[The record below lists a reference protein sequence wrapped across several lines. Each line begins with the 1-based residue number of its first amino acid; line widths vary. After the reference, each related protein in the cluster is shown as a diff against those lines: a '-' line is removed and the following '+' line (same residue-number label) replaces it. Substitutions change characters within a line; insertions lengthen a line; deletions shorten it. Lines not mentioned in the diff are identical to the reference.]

1 MYTDTRTVNQ
11 TTSPHLASEMGT
23 VQFTLVKHAEEAGW
37 AVVSETDALR
47 KRGGESGL
55 FFYGELK
62 EALLRLNTDVVTP
75 ENVNSI
81 IQRMESV
88 PKTIEGNKEILEWLR
103 GNRTVYD
110 EKEKRHRNVTLIDY
124 KDLDRNIFQ
133 VTYEWTFKS
142 GNRKANRAD
151 VVFLVNGVPV
161 AIIEN
166 KNPKLADAMERAITQ
181 LRRYEMETPEML
193 TAPQVFNVTHLIE
206 YFYGVT
212 WNYTRKDI
220 VRWKDTRTGERP
232 ISYKEAVQNFFD
244 RERFLKMLREW
255 ILFYVKDDVL
265 EKTVLRQHQTRAT
278 LKVVERCADQAK
290 KSGLIWHTQGSGKT
304 FTLLTAAR
312 LILEDKAHFS
322 GATVILIVDR
332 NELEGQLSGWVERL
346 MGEMQGRQISV
357 ASADSKA
364 KLQDLLDQDFRGLI
378 VSMIHKFDGLRKDS
392 CTRSDVFVLIDEAH
406 RSTGGDLG
414 NYLMGA
420 LPNAT
425 LIGFT
430 GTPIDK
436 TAYGKGTFKIFGKE
450 DEKGYLDKYSIRE
463 SIADGTTVKLRHTL
477 AAGELLLPE
486 ELLEKE
492 FLSIRETEGISD
504 IDDLNRILDRAVTLR
519 AFLKSDDRVDKVAQF
534 VATHFR
540 ENIEPLGYKA
550 FLVAVDREA
559 CALYKSALD
568 KYLPPEYSLP
578 IYTKNAADVVD
589 RPLVAS
595 LQIDETAEK
604 KARKV
609 FPKPDQL
616 PKILIVTD
624 KLLTGYDAP
633 VLYCMY
639 LDKPMRDHVLLQAIA
654 RVNRPY
660 EDETGVKKPCG
671 LIVDFVGILK
681 ELNKALAFD
690 SDEISGVI
698 EDLDLLLVRFKELMD
713 GPAREY
719 LSKAGGSGGNDER
732 LERLLYETFLD
743 KDERQK
749 FAELFK
755 EVETL
760 YEILSPSPELRDYI
774 EDYNRLAD
782 IYVMLRN
789 AYGHKTK
796 FLGDVAHKTETLV
809 RENAAAH
816 GIDRMTEAVDFD
828 EEALRA
834 LKDGQPAKNAK
845 IINLARVLA
854 QTSREQAKLDPVLF
868 GIGERAEAILEAMT
882 ERQVSTVEALDR
894 LKQLMEEKRAL
905 EEERKQTGFDP
916 HTFAIYW
923 TLRREEL
930 PTPEV
935 LAVEIVGAF
944 SRFPNYESNTD
955 EMRQLKAEVY
965 KILLPVVGGKR
976 MISLAEQILT
986 IRRK

>member
-1 MYTDTRTVNQ
+1 MRTETQ
-11 TTSPHLASEMGT
+11 TPDRTGPHLASEAGT
-23 VQFTLVKHAEEAGW
+23 VQFTLVKHAEDVGW
-37 AVVSETDALR
+37 TVVSDTKALR

-55 FFYGELK
+55 FFYRDLED
-62 EALLRLNTDVVTP
+62 ALLRLNPGIVTS

-110 EKEKRHRNVTLIDY
+110 EREKRHRNVTVIDY
-124 KDLDRNIFQ
+124 RNLDRNVFH
-133 VTYEWTFKS
+133 VTYEWSFKT
-142 GNRKANRAD
+142 GNRKGNRAD
-151 VVFLVNGVPV
+151 IVFLINGVPV

-166 KNPKLADAMERAITQ
+166 KNPKLQDAMERAITQ
-181 LRRYEMETPEML
+181 LRRYEIETPEMM
-193 TAPQVFNVTHLIE
+193 TAPQVFNITHLIE

-212 WNYTRKDI
+212 WNYGRKDI
-220 VRWKDTRTGERP
+220 VSWKDATNSEQR
-232 ISYKEAVQNFFD
+232 ISYKEAVQTFFD
-244 RERFLKMLREW
+244 RERFLAMLGEW

-265 EKTVLRQHQTRAT
+265 EKTVLRQHQTRASM
-278 LKVVERCADQAK
+278 KVVERCADDEK
-290 KSGLIWHTQGSGKT
+290 KSGLVWHTQGSGKT

-312 LILEDKAHFS
+312 LILEDKKHFS
-322 GATVILIVDR
+322 GATVIAIVDR

-346 MGEMQGRQISV
+346 MGEMQGRQINV
-357 ASADSKA
+357 AYAESKA
-364 KLQDLLDQDFRGLI
+364 GLQDLFDRDFRGLI

-392 CTRSDVFVLIDEAH
+392 CTRPDVFVLIDEAH

-420 LPNAT
+420 LPRAT

-430 GTPIDK
+430 GTPIDL

-463 SIADGTTVKLRHTL
+463 SVEDGTTLKLRHTL
-477 AAGELLLPE
+477 APIEMVLPE

-492 FLSIRETEGISD
+492 FLSLKEAEGISD
-504 IDDLNRILDRAVTLR
+504 IEDLNRILDRAVTLR
-519 AFLKSDDRVDKVAQF
+519 AFLKADDRVEKVAQF
-534 VATHFR
+534 VARHFR
-540 ENIEPLGYKA
+540 ENVEPLGYKA

-559 CALYKSALD
+559 CALYKTALD
-568 KYLPPEYSLP
+568 KYLPPEYTVP

-589 RPLVAS
+589 RPLVARFQ
-595 LQIDETAEK
+595 LDEATEK
-604 KARKV
+604 KTRKT

-616 PKILIVTD
+616 PKIFIVTD

-660 EDETGVKKPCG
+660 EDEKGIKKPCG
-671 LIVDFVGILK
+671 LIIDFVGILK

-690 SDEISGVI
+690 SDDVSGVI
-698 EDLDLLLVRFKELMD
+698 EDLDLLLNRFKELMEGSGKD
-713 GPAREY
+713 Y
-719 LSKAGGSGGNDER
+719 LKQSGGTGGNDEK

-743 KDERQK
+743 KEERQK
-749 FAELFK
+749 FAEFFK

-782 IYVMLRN
+782 IYVMLRM
-789 AYGHKTK
+789 AYGKKTS
-796 FLGDVAHKTETLV
+796 FIGEVAHKTETLV
-809 RENAAAH
+809 RENATAH
-816 GIDRMTEAVDFD
+816 GIARLTEAVDFD
-828 EEALRA
+828 EEVLEA
-834 LKDGQPAKNAK
+834 LKDGRPLKNAK
-845 IINLARVLA
+845 VINLARVLA
-854 QTSREQAKLDPVLF
+854 QAASEQAKQDPVFF
-868 GIGERAEAILEAMT
+868 GIGERAEAILDAMT
-882 ERQVSTVEALDR
+882 ERQVSTFDALDR

-905 EEERKQTGFDP
+905 DEERKRTGFDV

-923 TLRREEL
+923 TLRREQL
-930 PTPEV
+930 PAPEKTA
-935 LAVEIVGAF
+935 LDIAGAF
-944 SRFPNYESNTD
+944 SRFPNYESNAD
-955 EMRQLKAEVY
+955 EKRQLKAEIY
-965 KILLPVVGGKR
+965 KILLPLVGGKG
-976 MISLAEQILT
+976 MVGLAEQILI